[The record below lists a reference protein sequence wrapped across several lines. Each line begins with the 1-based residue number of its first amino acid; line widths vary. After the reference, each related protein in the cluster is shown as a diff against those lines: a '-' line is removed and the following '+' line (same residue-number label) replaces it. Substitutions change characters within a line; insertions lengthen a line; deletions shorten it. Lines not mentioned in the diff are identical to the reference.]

1 MSPSAGALRRG
12 PRAAGPAL
20 LALALLALAG
30 CSPSYSP
37 DTYASRAVQQANKV
51 EAGVV
56 VGRRAVQISADGSTG
71 AAAGAAAGGVAGTRV
86 GGGDITSAF
95 AGIGGGL
102 IGGLLG
108 AATEKG
114 VGSTDGFEYIVR
126 KPNGEMISVTQRDAT
141 PLDIGQK
148 VLVIAGAQ
156 ARIVPDYTVG
166 DAPPGAAAAPAPAPG
181 RPRRPAAQPP
191 PRRPRPRRPCRRPPA
206 PPRGGPGRG
215 ACRPRR
221 SGDTAGPDPAAGAD
235 RHLSGAAG
243 LPRPGPRNVTPG
255 GAAMPPAPFPNR
267 AARATFRRMAES
279 IQITINGETRLIQT
293 RATVADL
300 LAVLSLDTRKVAV
313 ERNLEIVPRSAYA
326 ATALAQGD
334 TLEIVHFIGG
344 G

>member
-1 MSPSAGALRRG
+1 MPCPALRPGPGHRAPVSPSAGGPSAGG

-181 RPRRPAAQPP
+181 AAAPAGGTAPT
-191 PRRPRPRRPCRRPPA
+191 PPA
-206 PPRGGPGRG
+206 PAEEALPPPAG
-215 ACRPRR
+215 ATPE
-221 SGDTAGPDPAAGAD
+221 AAPAEAPAAP
-235 RHLSGAAG
+235 AAPATLPG
-243 LPRPGPRNVTPG
+243 LTLPQG
-255 GAAMPPAPFPNR
+255 
-267 AARATFRRMAES
+267 
-279 IQITINGETRLIQT
+279 QT
-293 RATVADL
+293 A
-300 LAVLSLDTRKVAV
+300 
-313 ERNLEIVPRSAYA
+313 I
-326 ATALAQGD
+326 
-334 TLEIVHFIGG
+334 
-344 G
+344 

>member
-1 MSPSAGALRRG
+1 MPCLAPCPGPAPRSSRR
-12 PRAAGPAL
+12 PGPAL
-20 LALALLALAG
+20 LALAGLALLAAG

-108 AATEKG
+108 AASEKG

-126 KPNGEMISVTQRDAT
+126 KPNGEMISVTQRDET
-141 PLDIGQK
+141 PLNIGQK

-166 DAPPGAAAAPAPAPG
+166 DTAAQPGAAPAPGATSGATPGATPGATLGATPGAATGTPPGGGTAPT
-181 RPRRPAAQPP
+181 
-191 PRRPRPRRPCRRPPA
+191 PPA
-206 PPRGGPGRG
+206 PAEEALPP
-215 ACRPRR
+215 P
-221 SGDTAGPDPAAGAD
+221 AGATPE
-235 RHLSGAAG
+235 AA
-243 LPRPGPRNVTPG
+243 
-255 GAAMPPAPFPNR
+255 PPAGAP
-267 AARATFRRMAES
+267 ATPAPANPA
-279 IQITINGETRLIQT
+279 TLPGLTLPLGQT
-293 RATVADL
+293 A
-300 LAVLSLDTRKVAV
+300 
-313 ERNLEIVPRSAYA
+313 I
-326 ATALAQGD
+326 
-334 TLEIVHFIGG
+334 
-344 G
+344 